1 MPLSENK
8 ALKNIKGIL
17 LIVITTIITF
27 LLWYS
32 AVSSSTLVALDQA
45 RHLVAGLALN
55 GFLLNFMLATRN
67 KTLEKW
73 FNGLDKLYIYH
84 KYIAIVTMGLL
95 LVHAFMGDA
104 LKTSDSVRTVL
115 GGLAMFMLVV
125 LIGIT
130 LFDKKLPYEK
140 WRTTHRLML
149 VLYVISLVH
158 VYISSRISLFRLT
171 ALSVWVGASAVI
183 SLLSAIYIVFFYQSR
198 HFKFKG
204 TVTGLTRLNQDVLE
218 WQITLDKPLPF
229 TQGQFAFVKVFQ
241 EGIDDAPHPFTI
253 SGGEGNTILFTT
265 KNSGDFTASLYHSLE
280 LQTRVA
286 VDGPYGFLNLNDG
299 KHKQLWVAGGIGIT
313 PFIAYLRE
321 DHPDK
326 EIDFYYSYRGPE
338 AGVYKD
344 LISAYQSRHSAFH
357 AHFIDTSSM
366 PPLSFE
372 GYTLTDDT
380 DVFMC
385 GPAKMIQGYAQ
396 YFRRN
401 NSNVHISYEAF
412 RLR

>member
-1 MPLSENK
+1 M
-8 ALKNIKGIL
+8 KNVKGIL

-27 LLWYS
+27 LLWYF
-32 AVSSSTLVALDQA
+32 AVSSSALIPLDQA

-84 KYIAIVTMGLL
+84 KYIAIVTLGLL
-95 LVHAFMGDA
+95 LVHAFLSDA
-104 LKTSDSVRTVL
+104 LKTTDSVRTAL

-158 VYISSRISLFRLT
+158 VYISSRIPLSRFT
-171 ALSVWVGASAVI
+171 ALSVWVGASAVV
-183 SLLSAIYIVFFYQSR
+183 SLVSAIYIVFFYQRR

-204 TVTGLTRLNQDVLE
+204 AVTGLSKLNQDVLE

-229 TQGQFAFVKVFQ
+229 AQGQFAFVKVFQ
-241 EGIDDAPHPFTI
+241 KELDDAPHPFTI

-265 KNSGDFTASLYHSLE
+265 KISGDFTASLYRSLE

-286 VDGPYGFLNLNDG
+286 IDGPYGFLSFDNG
-299 KHKQLWVAGGIGIT
+299 KPKQLWVAGGIGVT

-321 DHPDK
+321 DHPDR

-338 AGVYKD
+338 AGVYKE
-344 LISAYQSRHSAFH
+344 LISAYQSKHSAFH
-357 AHFIDTSSM
+357 VHFIDTSAM

-401 NSNVHISYEAF
+401 NHSANISYEAF